1 MLKVKS
7 IRLDSGRLEGDARFR
22 LTGNARPVFDWALI
36 SDQNGAR
43 QGGYRIKV
51 SAGERLLW
59 DSGWQAGESQRA
71 VYQGEPLTE
80 GKRLTAAVQVK
91 DAQGAESPWREE
103 AFYYGNVG
111 FEPHWVCADRDEKG
125 RALYF
130 KRDFEI
136 EKPVREAYLYACGL
150 GYHQLYLDGE
160 SIDGSRLDPATSDY
174 TKTCYTAMVP
184 DLQLKQGLHRLG
196 IVVGDGWRRN
206 EGPYLKALGE
216 RQVAFFGQPMLMAR
230 LVVCFEDGENRIVD
244 TSEGFEWAHGGIVQN
259 NLFNGECY
267 DARQASDGCFP
278 GFPKE
283 GYRKAMSCEGP
294 GGALKLQ
301 TLEPIREDGVYKAL
315 TLSNIRPG
323 VWVADFGQNIAG
335 VTRIRLPKGM
345 KAGQSVRVSHMEFL
359 SEDGSLYMDNLR
371 GAQAT
376 DCYTASGDG
385 RDLDIYQPLF
395 TYHGF
400 RYAQIEGWPGPM
412 EVEDIE
418 AVALRTALSN
428 RSFFE
433 CGDPMLNKIH
443 QNAVMT
449 ERANMHSILT
459 DCPQRDER
467 MGWMNDATVRFEE
480 TPLNFDAGRMFEKV
494 ISDLMDG
501 QSEDGAI
508 CCTAP
513 FVYGSRPAD
522 PVCSSYL
529 VAGMES
535 LLYYGNT
542 ALIERAYEGFKA
554 WEECL
559 LSHSENDLVNYSYY
573 GDWAG
578 PAYACEGDDGARSIV
593 TPGEF
598 MSTGYSLLN
607 ARLLKRFAETLGKAE
622 EQAHYQALEA
632 RIQKAMLDHWY
643 DEKSA
648 TMATGSNACQ
658 AFALWLGIL
667 PEKDRQRAA
676 DKLHLDLVN
685 SGYRFTTGNLCTR
698 YMMDVLAQYGY
709 VEDAYFM
716 LTRKDYP
723 SYGFMIENEA
733 TTIWERFELKKNPGM
748 NSHNHPMYGAVDY
761 WFYAYLAGIQMQG
774 AAASKVVIRPYMPK
788 ELLSVNAMVDTI
800 KGDLAVKWVR
810 RYGKVHLYLT
820 IPVGM
825 SAQVEFLGKRLEV
838 ESGFTHLEGVEA

>member
-22 LTGNARPVFDWALI
+22 LTDNEHPSFDWALI

-43 QGGYRIKV
+43 QDGYQVRV
-51 SAGERLLW
+51 RAGERILW
-59 DSGWQAGESQRA
+59 DSGWQAGAAQRA
-71 VYQGEPLTE
+71 VYQGEPLIE
-80 GKRLTAAVQVK
+80 GEKMTVSVRAR
-91 DAQGAESPWREE
+91 DAQDAESPWKEE
-103 AFYYGNVG
+103 TFYYGKVD
-111 FEPHWVCADRDEKG
+111 FEPHWICADQDEKE

-136 EKPVREAYLYACGL
+136 EKPVRTAFLYACGL
-150 GYHQLYLDGE
+150 GYHQLYLDGKR
-160 SIDGSRLDPATSDY
+160 IDDSQLDPATSDY
-174 TKTCYTAMVP
+174 SKTCYVAMAP
-184 DLQLKQGLHRLG
+184 ELSLGAGAHRLG

-206 EGPYLKALGE
+206 EGQYLHALGE
-216 RQVAFFGQPMLMAR
+216 RKVDFFGQPVLTAR
-230 LVVCFEDGENRIVD
+230 LVIRFEDGETRIVD
-244 TSEGFEWAHGGIVQN
+244 TSEGFEWAFGGIVRN

-267 DARQASDGCFP
+267 DARQAADDCFP
-278 GFPKE
+278 GFPAA
-283 GYRKAMSCEGP
+283 GYRRAIACEGP
-294 GGALKLQ
+294 GGALRLQ

-335 VTRIRLPKGM
+335 VTRIHLPKGM

-359 SEDGSLYMDNLR
+359 NEDGSLYMDNLR

-376 DCYTASGDG
+376 DCYIASGDA
-385 RDLDIYQPLF
+385 RDLMVYQPIF

-400 RYAQIEGWPGPM
+400 RYAQIEGWEGPM
-412 EVEDIE
+412 EPEDIE

-443 QNAVMT
+443 KNAVMT

-480 TPLNFDAGRMFEKV
+480 TPLNFDAGRMFDKV

-513 FVYGSRPAD
+513 YVYGGRPAD

-542 ALIERAYEGFKA
+542 ALIERAYPGFKA
-554 WEECL
+554 WEDCL
-559 LSHSENDLVNYSYY
+559 LQHSENYLVNYSYY

-578 PAYACEGDDGARSIV
+578 PAYACEGNDGARSIV

-607 ARLLKRFAETLGKAE
+607 ARLLKRFAEKLGRGD
-622 EQAHYQALEA
+622 EQAHYQQLEEN
-632 RIQKAMLDHWY
+632 IQQAMLTRWY
-643 DEKSA
+643 DAENA
-648 TMATGSNACQ
+648 AMATGSNACQ
-658 AFALWLGIL
+658 AFALWLDIL
-667 PEKDRQRAA
+667 PEADRQRAA
-676 DKLHLDLVN
+676 DKLHLDLVA

-698 YMMDVLAQYGY
+698 YMMDVLARYGY
-709 VEDAYFM
+709 VEDAYIM

-748 NSHNHPMYGAVDY
+748 NSHNHPMYGAVDS
-761 WFYAYLAGIQMQG
+761 WFYAYLAGIQLKE
-774 AAASKVVIRPYMPK
+774 AAASRVVIRPYMPK

-800 KGDLAVKWVR
+800 RGDLAVKWVR
-810 RYGKVHLYLT
+810 RYGKVHLYLN

-825 SAQVEFLGKRLEV
+825 SAQVEFLGRSLEV
-838 ESGFTHLEGVEA
+838 ESGFTHLEGEEA